1 MLYKAH
7 CIYVMS
13 GVCSFE
19 HYPNINEFYLALS
32 FSFFLSSICTHSFMT
47 NMRFIM
53 VSSHTTLHFSPASF
67 CLQVIIFALAN
78 VKISLIPTLLF
89 FRFVHFFC
97 LEKQS
102 CYSPFPV
109 PNADGKGHKKIVW
122 SRTKRSADKNNSDI
136 SSHMD
141 DENLMTS

>member
-109 PNADGKGHKKIVW
+109 PNGGYWCSFCQSQEVTLEHLFFTSKYMLIKSGI
-122 SRTKRSADKNNSDI
+122 RS
-136 SSHMD
+136 
-141 DENLMTS
+141 TCG

>member
-109 PNADGKGHKKIVW
+109 PNADP
-122 SRTKRSADKNNSDI
+122 
-136 SSHMD
+136 SSTI
-141 DENLMTS
+141 LLTLSLLKTY